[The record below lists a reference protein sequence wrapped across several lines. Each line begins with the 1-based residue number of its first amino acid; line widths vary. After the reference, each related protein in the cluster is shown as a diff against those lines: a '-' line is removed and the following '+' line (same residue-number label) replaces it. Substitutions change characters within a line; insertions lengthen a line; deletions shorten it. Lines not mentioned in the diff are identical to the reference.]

1 MDVIFL
7 KSIFLEYLFNVEWF
21 YKFVYRILMALRD
34 IWLFFFLYLEYDKKR
49 SVRCLVEWV
58 FKVNFE
64 NVYFE
69 IISFWVLILGWFLFV
84 LDCRVRD
91 NVIKV
96 IVRLMEF
103 YCNLWF
109 EILDKFYK
117 VDDDYIFERLFAV
130 VYGLFVRFKNI

>member
-21 YKFVYRILMALRD
+21 YKFVYRILMVLRD

-117 VDDDYIFERLFAV
+117 VDDDYIFERLFVV